1 MPSALE
7 KQLIESQRDALV
19 AGFMQFVGP
28 TLKSVGNAQ
37 LTTEDLYDYLLFDPE
52 VADDV
57 ATSRVASAI
66 SSVQTYMTRIVN
78 GSEPG
83 FPAVA
88 ASVVEM
94 WRENDNQYGDWAACE
109 EVTDYPENYISPVTR
124 QTKSHYF
131 TDLETTLNQNRLDQD
146 RVQAAALGYLNEFEA
161 VSNLYVLSGYIH
173 MQDSTQDLNKATY
186 YFVGRTTA
194 KPYRYYWRSMDL
206 SKNGNG
212 GAGKPVTPNC
222 WSDWLPIGLP
232 LAGDAVLEKTV
243 RPVFYNER
251 LYIAWVERNPVRD
264 KNQDGTEANT
274 RSYRLYFGYK
284 RFDDTWTAPN
294 GASLAGSTVSGNA
307 LSINELSGDFH
318 VDYVELLATT
328 DFSDDGG
335 VHGSNVYGRLMLGVF
350 VRDFSNGNVNKPTV
364 YGYQYCDS
372 SFNERNL
379 IEDTRNKLFALFK
392 DNGTGYNQDPSGT
405 IGTLQYPL
413 YTHTYSI
420 GSVAPLSD
428 VNDIPVKSG
437 LGAGNLH
444 AANTSDISCT
454 EQWWTR
460 IADLVHA
467 KAGASSLVYLSGD
480 SLWVDLAL
488 NADFVND
495 FTFTVDETVGSLGGI
510 YAANGGFGY
519 VPSNGDGNVGSGSVT
534 IRRVDIDNYVFVN
547 TGLTH
552 NPKLFTGQLSALQD
566 GMYRL
571 SVALYFGWLP
581 EIEVQKEKLRFY
593 ATGGDFL
600 DVLDVTGT
608 PIKGSIVNSL
618 FNMDCLLTG
627 MRAVTTKQGCIVNG
641 IMNLAKMKNL
651 REYSCASIIWTA
663 NGSKQT
669 DPPSTVAY
677 GLSASSTT
685 SLSIPVSLLSPGTN
699 DVYICLAVTD
709 KESVTGNDDD
719 VWTWY
724 KVTVTSGDLVDSL
737 TQPPQ
742 LKWNYDSKLGLAQY
756 LDFCNPKLP
765 ADTRLNTTFVRTL
778 IAKARLGLD
787 SLLDYALQIA
797 LLEAPL
803 VAGDPPE
810 PMDFNGANGLYFW
823 ELFFHMPFFVAWR
836 FSNEQQFADA
846 QSWLH
851 YIFDP
856 SAANKA
862 NSAPDYWNVYPLC
875 HSKGQ
880 YAYLVED
887 PLDPDAQAYANPV
900 IYQKAVFMAYVS
912 DLIDQGDAWYRQL
925 TRDGLTQARVI
936 YDLAAEL
943 LGPRPDVTL
952 SSAWVPQTLDALSK
966 QSNSALREFEREMVP
981 AKEGIVDLGGRDVSY
996 LLLADNTNFIAPL
1009 NAYLLAYWDAL
1020 DARLYNLRHNLTVDG
1035 KPMSLALYEAPVNR
1049 VALLEQR
1056 AQPGTLNSAGG
1067 AVSLTIPPYRF
1078 SAMLSR
1084 AYSAVAMLSSFG
1096 DSLLSLYERGD
1107 SARREE
1113 LQQQQLLDMSS
1124 YLLTLQ
1130 QHTIDG
1136 LARDDEAL
1144 IASANTAAARR
1155 DWYHDLY
1162 VKNISDTEQKVM
1174 DVHAGAEQ
1182 LMTVSQGMMVAG
1194 GALKIPPTIFGMAD
1208 GGMRLEGVVDAVA
1221 NVMLTAGQ
1229 VLSVTADRLATS
1241 ESYRRRQEDWKNQS
1255 QQADSEYTTVGKQ
1268 RDALSV
1274 RATAA
1279 QLELTRV
1286 EAQQAQI
1293 KAVHT
1298 FLKTR
1303 VTQAALYQWLLGRQ
1317 AALYYQVYDATL
1329 SLCLAAHACWQ
1340 YETGDFTSTFI
1351 QPGAWNDR
1359 YYGLQA
1365 GQALQLNLQQME
1377 AAYLARH
1384 ERRLEITRTVSLL
1397 EIAGASAFERQK
1409 KDGAFHFGLSE
1420 LQFDKDYPGH
1430 YLRQI
1435 KSVAI
1440 SLPGLLA
1447 PFQDIK
1453 ATLMQT
1459 ASSTLLNASIDGV
1472 NYLNG
1477 KSKSVG
1483 QAQIVTNLRA
1493 SQQIAL
1499 SSGLSDAGLFELNF
1513 GDERYLPFEG
1523 TGAVSNWVLSFPRYN
1538 KSMTQMAFLK
1548 TLTDVIVHVR
1558 YTAIDGGSDFA
1569 AQVDKTLGN

>member
-7 KQLIESQRDALV
+7 QQLIESQRDALV

-28 TLKSVGNAQ
+28 TLKGVGNAQ

-52 VADDV
+52 VGDEV
-57 ATSRVASAI
+57 VTSRVASAI

-88 ASVVEM
+88 ASVVDM
-94 WRENDNQYGDWAACE
+94 WRGNDNQYGNWAASE
-109 EVTDYPENYISPVTR
+109 EVTNYPENYISPVTR
-124 QTKSHYF
+124 QSKSHYF

-186 YFVGRTTA
+186 FFVGRTTA
-194 KPYRYYWRSMDL
+194 KPYRYYWRSMEL

-251 LYIAWVERNPVRD
+251 LYIAWVERNPVFN
-264 KNQDGTEANT
+264 KKADGTNDSRRA
-274 RSYRLYFGYK
+274 YRLNFGYK

-294 GASLAGSTVSGNA
+294 GASLAGPNTSGNV
-307 LSINELSGDFH
+307 LSIDESVGGFQL
-318 VDYVELLATT
+318 DYVELLATT

-335 VHGSNVYGRLMLGVF
+335 VHGSNVYGRLMLSVF
-350 VRDFSNGNVNKPTV
+350 VRDFSNGKVNKPTV

-372 SFNERNL
+372 SFNERSL
-379 IEDTRNKLFALFK
+379 IDDTRNKLFALFK
-392 DNGTGYNQDPSGT
+392 DNGSGYNQDPSGT

-413 YTHTYSI
+413 YTQTYSI
-420 GSVAPLSD
+420 DSLEEVLD
-428 VNDIPVKSG
+428 VGEIPVKSG
-437 LGAGNLH
+437 LGAGDIH
-444 AANTSDISCT
+444 GANKNDISYT
-454 EQWWTR
+454 EQWWGR
-460 IADLVHA
+460 IGELIHA
-467 KAGASSLVYLSGD
+467 KAGDVSLVYLSND
-480 SLWVDLAL
+480 LLCVDLAL
-488 NADFVND
+488 VDGFVNE
-495 FTFTVDETVGSLGGI
+495 FTFTSDETSG
-510 YAANGGFGY
+510 AQANGFGTGGFGY
-519 VPSNGDGNVGSGSVT
+519 VPLNEDGSVT
-534 IRRVDIDNYVFVN
+534 IRCGNDGNYTFVN
-547 TGLTH
+547 TGLTYD
-552 NPKLFTGQLSALQD
+552 PAQFKGADGWTLPDGTYDLKVGLFGAWIKNVQA
-566 GMYRL
+566 
-571 SVALYFGWLP
+571 
-581 EIEVQKEKLRFY
+581 QKEKLRI
-593 ATGGDFL
+593 GSSGDYL
-600 DVLDVTGT
+600 AVLDVTGSAM
-608 PIKGSIVNSL
+608 PGSSVTAGFSQNR
-618 FNMDCLLTG
+618 LLTNLYPI
-627 MRAVTTKQGCIVNG
+627 ATKYGCIING
-641 IMNLAKMKNL
+641 ITNLTKVKNL
-651 REYSCASIIWTA
+651 REYSCAIIVWTA

-669 DPPSTVAY
+669 DPPKTVSY
-677 GLSASSTT
+677 ELSASSTIN
-685 SLSIPVSLLSPGTN
+685 LSIPVSMLSPGSN

-709 KESVTGNDDD
+709 KETVTGKIDD

-724 KVTVTSGDLVDSL
+724 KITVTSGDLVDSL
-737 TQPPQ
+737 NQPPQ

-787 SLLDYALQIA
+787 SLLDYALQTA
-797 LLEAPL
+797 PLEAPL
-803 VAGDPPE
+803 VAGGPPE

-856 SAANKA
+856 SAANKS
-862 NSAPDYWNVYPLC
+862 NNAPDYWNVYPLS

-880 YAYLVED
+880 FAYLVED
-887 PLDPDAQAYANPV
+887 PLDPDAEAYANPV
-900 IYQKAVFMAYVS
+900 IYQKTIFMAYVS
-912 DLIDQGDAWYRQL
+912 DLIDQGDVWYRQL
-925 TRDGLTQARVI
+925 TRDALTQARVI

-966 QSNSALREFEREMVP
+966 QANSAMREFEREMVP
-981 AKEGIVDLGGRDVSY
+981 AKEGIVDLGGRDASY

-1035 KPMSLALYEAPVNR
+1035 KPMSLALYEAPVNP
-1049 VALLEQR
+1049 VALREQR
-1056 AQPGTLNSAGG
+1056 AQSGTMASAGG
-1067 AVSLTIPPYRF
+1067 DVSLTIPPYRF

-1096 DSLLSLYERGD
+1096 DSLLSLYERSD
-1107 SARREE
+1107 SASKEE
-1113 LQQQQLLDMSS
+1113 LEQRQLLDMSS

-1144 IASANTAAARR
+1144 IASADTAKARR
-1155 DWYHDLY
+1155 DWYRNLY
-1162 VKNISDTEQKVM
+1162 NQNISDTEQKVM
-1174 DVHAGAEQ
+1174 DVHASAQQ
-1182 LMTVSQGMMVAG
+1182 LMTDSQGLMTAG
-1194 GALKIPPTIFGMAD
+1194 GALKMAPNIFGMSD
-1208 GGMRLEGVVDAVA
+1208 GGMRLEGVVDAVGG
-1221 NVMLTAGQ
+1221 VMMTAGQ
-1229 VLSVTADRLATS
+1229 AKSVTSDRLATS
-1241 ESYRRRQEDWKNQS
+1241 EGYRRRQEDWKIQY
-1255 QQADSEYTTVGKQ
+1255 QQADSEQATVGKQ
-1268 RDALSV
+1268 RDALLV

-1279 QLELTRV
+1279 QLERTRLNT
-1286 EAQQAQI
+1286 QQVQI

-1303 VTQAALYQWLLGRQ
+1303 VAQAALYQWLLGRQ

-1340 YETGDFTSTFI
+1340 YEMGDFTSTFI
-1351 QPGAWNDR
+1351 QPGAWNDH

-1384 ERRLEITRTVSLL
+1384 DRRLEITRTVSLL
-1397 EIAGASAFERQK
+1397 EVAGAFAFEQQK
-1409 KDGAFHFGLSE
+1409 KTGAFHFALSE

-1430 YLRQI
+1430 YMRQI

-1477 KSKSVG
+1477 KAKSVG

-1499 SSGLSDAGLFELNF
+1499 SSGLGDAGLFELNF

-1538 KSMTQMAFLK
+1538 KSTTQMAFLK